1 MRPAALTVAL
11 AVGLLAGCGNPTGPE
26 AIAGNYTLRTING
39 QDLPFTIE
47 AALLDGKIELA
58 AGSLRINSDNT
69 FSLSLTL
76 ATTEGGTTTSET
88 ETTTGSYTL
97 NETAITLT
105 SDGETVTGSITGN
118 TLTLI
123 DEGLTFVY
131 QK

>member
-88 ETTTGSYTL
+88 ETTTGAYTL